1 VPDAW
6 EPIPPGL
13 SAIRRR
19 GSDVTLISLG
29 VGVHRALEASERLA
43 AERGVEAEVIDLR
56 SVRPLDRAAVCD
68 SVRSTGRLV
77 VVDEDYTEFGLSGEL
92 AAVLMEAGITARYAR
107 VGVDDTIPY
116 DMRRERQALPNAAR
130 IMAAV
135 GSILSG

>member
-1 VPDAW
+1 M
-6 EPIPPGL
+6 
-13 SAIRRR
+13 
-19 GSDVTLISLG
+19 
-29 VGVHRALEASERLA
+29 
-43 AERGVEAEVIDLR
+43 
-56 SVRPLDRAAVCD
+56 
-68 SVRSTGRLV
+68 
-77 VVDEDYTEFGLSGEL
+77 VDEDYTEFGLSGEL